1 MVTYLPLWETLSR
14 LGVSKTFLAEAA
26 GITPSTMA
34 RFSRNENVSLTTIEK
49 ICETLNVQIED
60 VVMRENQ
67 GSLHGTFRPNK
78 HEPVHRWYPYLEG
91 YSRQLV
97 EYELRDRNPGDVV
110 YDPFA
115 GSGTTPLTAVM
126 NGIDGL
132 YSEVNPVMR
141 FISDVKLSCAVRA
154 MDGDIDLSG
163 LRRWRDRIA
172 SINFNDINSHQGN
185 ALGDFSRFF
194 DADGLVGI
202 QFLRE
207 CIDEE
212 TDESTKDLLKVVL
225 ASIVVPVSLMIR
237 RGDLRFANAG
247 ERDKSVLPFQD
258 TTISKID
265 ELLQDL
271 ERMEKSEPGAFRFV
285 SEDVR
290 DSNLDE
296 CVDVVV
302 TSPPYLNGTNYFRN
316 TKLEMRVLDI
326 IESENELGGFYQRGI
341 TAGINNVSSRREY
354 PCLDE
359 LELDDLVERLQ
370 GKSYDTRIPVMVA
383 GYFADMKQAIDKIR
397 SALKPHGILSFDIG
411 DSQFAG
417 VHVPTHSILDGMIQ
431 QAGLRPL
438 GETVL
443 RARRSR
449 NGMTLTQRV
458 MRYVKE

>member
-1 MVTYLPLWETLSR
+1 M
-14 LGVSKTFLAEAA
+14 
-26 GITPSTMA
+26 
-34 RFSRNENVSLTTIEK
+34 
-49 ICETLNVQIED
+49 
-60 VVMRENQ
+60 
-67 GSLHGTFRPNK
+67 
-78 HEPVHRWYPYLEG
+78 
-91 YSRQLV
+91 
-97 EYELRDRNPGDVV
+97 
-110 YDPFA
+110 
-115 GSGTTPLTAVM
+115 
-126 NGIDGL
+126 
-132 YSEVNPVMR
+132 
-141 FISDVKLSCAVRA
+141 
-154 MDGDIDLSG
+154 
-163 LRRWRDRIA
+163 
-172 SINFNDINSHQGN
+172 
-185 ALGDFSRFF
+185 
-194 DADGLVGI
+194 
-202 QFLRE
+202 
-207 CIDEE
+207 
-212 TDESTKDLLKVVL
+212 
-225 ASIVVPVSLMIR
+225 
-237 RGDLRFANAG
+237 
-247 ERDKSVLPFQD
+247 
-258 TTISKID
+258 
-265 ELLQDL
+265 
-271 ERMEKSEPGAFRFV
+271 